1 LVSVHARKK
10 GGLSSP
16 GAVDFDG
23 AASIA
28 LFNADEEKRDCNELG
43 GS

>member
-10 GGLSSP
+10 GGIGSP
-16 GAVDFDG
+16 EAADFDG
-23 AASIA
+23 AALTA
-28 LFNADEEKRDCNELG
+28 LFNADEEKWDCDELS

>member
-10 GGLSSP
+10 GGLDSP
-16 GAVDFDG
+16 RAADFNG
-23 AASIA
+23 AAPMA
-28 LFNADEEKRDCNELG
+28 LFNTDEEKRDCDELG

>member
-1 LVSVHARKK
+1 VSVHARKK

-16 GAVDFDG
+16 GAADFDG
-23 AASIA
+23 AVPMA
-28 LFNADEEKRDCNELG
+28 LFNANEEKWDCDEPS

>member
-10 GGLSSP
+10 GGLGSP
-16 GAVDFDG
+16 GA
-23 AASIA
+23 APMT
-28 LFNADEEKRDCNELG
+28 LFNTDEEKWDCDELG